1 MDDHVSKIM
10 LFTLSACPMGR
21 SMSDVLE
28 EVQQTFPQIQFET
41 VYVEIMADR
50 ANHYRIKKNP
60 TTLFL
65 DGQGNELYRMEAFAE
80 TDEIIAIIRK
90 LNNGLLTSNRK
101 YAENE
106 ATMESYTIYL
116 FKNGELSPVD
126 IEYKNRTGIPAP
138 RITALNLLLH
148 SHLDRFENPFPPSS
162 TLELVNFDQK
172 RAEISIYVNEGHVD
186 ERLKRDMQQ
195 ALLKTLAHFGIE
207 EVKLEICDK
216 ASS

>member
-90 LNNGLLTSNRK
+90 LNNGLMKIHFR
-101 YAENE
+101 
-106 ATMESYTIYL
+106 
-116 FKNGELSPVD
+116 
-126 IEYKNRTGIPAP
+126 
-138 RITALNLLLH
+138 LLLH
-148 SHLDRFENPFPPSS
+148 WS
-162 TLELVNFDQK
+162 
-172 RAEISIYVNEGHVD
+172 
-186 ERLKRDMQQ
+186 
-195 ALLKTLAHFGIE
+195 
-207 EVKLEICDK
+207 
-216 ASS
+216 